1 MKKCLLTEMAIYD
14 EDEVFSLQPVANVTT
29 NGLEQLEGPDFI
41 SHIVKTIDTS
51 NLPEDYVLTIR
62 ELNEIYSHHCA
73 YRTLKKAAFL
83 ALPQILQA
91 KLVLSS
97 WKKKKAQ
104 DGSKSNDNR
113 VSGLMGAPIIIDNV
127 KYLCLVGMR
136 KNLKGIITPY
146 TITLK
151 DENGNIIGDK
161 KVNSDIIVPD
171 SNNGTSAF
179 GSTHLS
185 TDTASLD
192 ANSPSNANID
202 KNNKTDKNESKNM
215 SRKNTIRLTESEL
228 KSIIAESVKDIVNE
242 VRYGGESLHGNNA
255 EDWNAIAN
263 LRDDRYENPR
273 EFGVPYDTEE
283 DWDNYKAFREKNKR
297 NADKARSNAFDINT
311 NYGKASSHDFFA
323 NSFDNHVK
331 GMKKYK
337 NIKKNLSNVNE
348 SYNPVHEGI
357 MNFHSDMNALRSDI
371 DEIIEGLYDTNARE
385 RLRLMDKK
393 LAQIGAEFAKIEST
407 LNFLG
412 NQN

>member
-1 MKKCLLTEMAIYD
+1 MAIYD

-73 YRTLKKAAFL
+73 YRILKKAAFL

-113 VSGLMGAPIIIDNV
+113 VSGLMGAPITIDNV

-215 SRKNTIRLTESEL
+215 NRKNTIRLTESEL
-228 KSIIAESVKDIVNE
+228 KNIITESVENILKEGALDVISNVKSKDDKKKVGDLTRRVLNPQGI
-242 VRYGGESLHGNNA
+242 NNA
-255 EDWNAIAN
+255 FNKIERVLDEISYLNDPRISIHYLENLRKKTQSLKQEFSMVTSNLGGSVANHFANPWSQDRRTFKYKPTNNLPFDDAEPEDW
-263 LRDDRYENPR
+263 YERNEHGDFD
-273 EFGVPYDTEE
+273 EF
-283 DWDNYKAFREKNKR
+283 
-297 NADKARSNAFDINT
+297 
-311 NYGKASSHDFFA
+311 
-323 NSFDNHVK
+323 
-331 GMKKYK
+331 
-337 NIKKNLSNVNE
+337 
-348 SYNPVHEGI
+348 
-357 MNFHSDMNALRSDI
+357 
-371 DEIIEGLYDTNARE
+371 
-385 RLRLMDKK
+385 
-393 LAQIGAEFAKIEST
+393 
-407 LNFLG
+407 
-412 NQN
+412 